1 MSKRLIKS
9 YAVVILVVL
18 IIVSVIAVTL
28 NKPPIEQATIY
39 EIQAIQGI
47 GEILSLRIVNYI
59 GDSETFDIEDLLNVK
74 GIGKEKLKELR
85 KEFRWLK

>member
-47 GEILSLRIVNYI
+47 GEKLSADIIMYI
-59 GDSETFDIEDLLNVK
+59 GDDKDFDINTLENIK
-74 GIGKEKLKELR
+74 GIGPVRLKAI
-85 KEFRWLK
+85 KSNFK

>member
-85 KEFRWLK
+85 KEFR